1 MPRSSITVALM
12 AVLALACAFGTH
24 PDENGRY
31 SPQFPQTP
39 LSNQVCERHL
49 ECVVSNK
56 IDGDCCGDPCENS
69 QAFNL
74 SFHEN
79 LLAHQQDICGD
90 DGYTCAQATCAK
102 PTYTIAA
109 RCISQRCQAVK
120 EPMLP
125 AP

>member
-1 MPRSSITVALM
+1 MLRSSTTVALF

-39 LSNQVCERHL
+39 LNNQLCERHSG
-49 ECVVSNK
+49 CVVSNK

-74 SFHEN
+74 SVHEK
-79 LLAHQQDICGD
+79 LLSHQEDICGD
-90 DGYTCAQATCAK
+90 NDYTCAQAICAN
-102 PTYTIAA
+102 PTYTMVA
-109 RCISQRCQAVK
+109 RCINQRCQALK
-120 EPMLP
+120 EPTAP